1 MDALS
6 ELLRAVKLS
15 GALFFNSKCSA
26 PWRLCAPPS
35 SAFAPYIAAQATH
48 IIEFHYI
55 SAGRAYVRV
64 GEETTPLEAGD
75 VVMMPHGDPHEMGN
89 GIGGRSID
97 GSAAMPALM
106 TGRIHLATFGG
117 GGEETG
123 LVCGYLACD
132 ADLIK
137 PVLSSLPRVLRVSL
151 RSDQGGA
158 WFENTLKHAVE
169 SAAEARPGSD
179 VFLAHLA
186 EALFADVLR
195 RYLASLPEGR
205 TGWLAGARDPA
216 VSRALG
222 ALHRL
227 PAKAWTLDGLA
238 REAGVSRSALTE
250 RFAKYLGVAPMTYL
264 TDWRLELGAEALR
277 TSNRSVQSIAI
288 DVGYESEAAFNRA
301 FKRRFETPPAR
312 YRREWRARAKH
323 KPVRAARRA

>member
-15 GALFFNSKCSA
+15 GAMFYNSKCSA
-26 PWRLCAPPS
+26 PWCLNAPS
-35 SAFAPYIAAQATH
+35 SSVFAPFVAPHATH
-48 IIEFHYI
+48 IIEFHHI
-55 SAGRAYVRV
+55 SSGRAYVRV

-75 VVMMPHGDPHEMGN
+75 VVMMPHGDPHVMGN
-89 GIGGRSID
+89 GVGGKAID
-97 GSAAMPALM
+97 GKAALPALM
-106 TGRIHLATFGG
+106 TGRVHLATFGG

-132 ADLIK
+132 AELIK
-137 PVLSSLPRVLRVSL
+137 PVLASLPRVLRVSL
-151 RSDQGGA
+151 RSDKSGE
-158 WFENTLKHAVE
+158 WFENTLRHAVE
-169 SAAEARPGSD
+169 QAADARPGGD

-195 RYLASLPEGR
+195 RYLASLPDGR

-222 ALHRL
+222 ALHRN
-227 PAKAWTLDGLA
+227 PAKAWTVDSLA

-250 RFAKYLGVAPMTYL
+250 KFVKFLGVAPMGYL

-277 TSNRSVQSIAI
+277 TSNRSVQGIAV
-288 DVGYESEAAFNRA
+288 DAGYESEAAFNRA
-301 FKRRFETPPAR
+301 FKRRFGAPPAR
-312 YRREWRARAKH
+312 YRREWRERPRQKSAR
-323 KPVRAARRA
+323 VARRA

>member
-15 GALFFNSKCSA
+15 GALFYKSRCTA
-26 PWRLCAPPS
+26 PWCLNAPS
-35 SAFAPYIAAQATH
+35 STFFAPYVAPHATH
-48 IIEFHYI
+48 IIEFHHI
-55 SAGRAYVRV
+55 SEGRAYVRV

-75 VVMMPHGDPHEMGN
+75 IVMMPHGDPHQMGN
-89 GIGGRSID
+89 GVGGKAID
-97 GSAAMPALM
+97 GRAAMPALIS
-106 TGRIHLATFGG
+106 GRVHLSTFGG
-117 GGEETG
+117 GGDETG

-132 ADLIK
+132 AELIK
-137 PVLSSLPRVLRVSL
+137 PVLASLPRVLRVNL
-151 RSDQGGA
+151 RTDKGGE
-158 WFENTLKHAVE
+158 WFENTLRHAVE
-169 SAAEARPGSD
+169 QAGAAQPGGD

-222 ALHRL
+222 AMHRN
-227 PAKAWTLDGLA
+227 PAQAWTLDGLA
-238 REAGVSRSALTE
+238 KEAGISRSALTE

-277 TSNRSVQSIAI
+277 TSNRSVQSIAL
-288 DVGYESEAAFNRA
+288 DAGYESEAAFNRA
-301 FKRRFETPPAR
+301 FKRRFERPPAR
-312 YRREWRARAKH
+312 YRREWRERPKH
-323 KPVRAARRA
+323 RVSRAARRA